1 MRNRKKI
8 GMMPQYSSFQIEFCS
23 DSKGYF
29 DRKCPKCGLNFG
41 IKQSDYKFHQGN
53 MYCPMCGFS
62 LPYNADKWFTDRQ
75 VSEINTRI
83 RAFASELISK
93 QFDSI
98 FSRLNRTSR
107 SNKNLITVSYKQER
121 RPVFKNAP
129 VLQPKEWDIEVTC
142 PKCGKH
148 YSVIGSAFFCPFCGE
163 NNIEDIFEKSL
174 VVIRYKLNFEKV
186 FSHDLAMMPKN
197 VAIDFTRSILES
209 CVSEVVSTFQKFAE
223 TRLKKFT
230 QEKMRVNDFQI
241 INKGSL
247 LYKTHTGH
255 SYLDFISE
263 KEYEFLNLMF
273 KRRHLLEH
281 NMGIVDAKYI
291 AETNDFSVKNGQ
303 RIIISKKEVSDF
315 VDVVEKLG
323 LGIKGI

>member
-1 MRNRKKI
+1 MRNWKKI

-29 DRKCPKCGLNFG
+29 DRKCPKCGLIFG
-41 IKQSDYKFHQGN
+41 VKLSDYKFHKGN

-62 LPYNADKWFTDRQ
+62 LPYNADNWFTDRQ

-241 INKGSL
+241 INKGSS

-263 KEYEFLNLMF
+263 EEYEFLNLMF

>member
-1 MRNRKKI
+1 
-8 GMMPQYSSFQIEFCS
+8 MMPQYSSFQIEFCS

-29 DRKCPKCGLNFG
+29 DGKCPKCGLIFG

-62 LPYNADKWFTDRQ
+62 LPYKSEKWFTDRQ

-93 QFDSI
+93 QLNSI
-98 FSRLNRTSR
+98 FSGLNRKSR
-107 SNKNLITVSYKQER
+107 SSKNLITVSYKQER

-241 INKGSL
+241 INKGSS

>member
-1 MRNRKKI
+1 
-8 GMMPQYSSFQIEFCS
+8 MM
-23 DSKGYF
+23 K
-29 DRKCPKCGLNFG
+29 
-41 IKQSDYKFHQGN
+41 
-53 MYCPMCGFS
+53 
-62 LPYNADKWFTDRQ
+62 
-75 VSEINTRI
+75 
-83 RAFASELISK
+83 
-93 QFDSI
+93 
-98 FSRLNRTSR
+98 
-107 SNKNLITVSYKQER
+107 
-121 RPVFKNAP
+121 
-129 VLQPKEWDIEVTC
+129 
-142 PKCGKH
+142 
-148 YSVIGSAFFCPFCGE
+148 
-163 NNIEDIFEKSL
+163 
-174 VVIRYKLNFEKV
+174 
-186 FSHDLAMMPKN
+186 KN

-291 AETNDFSVKNGQ
+291 VETNDFSVKNGQ

>member
-1 MRNRKKI
+1 
-8 GMMPQYSSFQIEFCS
+8 MMPQYSSFQIEFCS

-29 DRKCPKCGLNFG
+29 DRKCPECGLIFG
-41 IKQSDYKFHQGN
+41 IKQSDYKFHKGN